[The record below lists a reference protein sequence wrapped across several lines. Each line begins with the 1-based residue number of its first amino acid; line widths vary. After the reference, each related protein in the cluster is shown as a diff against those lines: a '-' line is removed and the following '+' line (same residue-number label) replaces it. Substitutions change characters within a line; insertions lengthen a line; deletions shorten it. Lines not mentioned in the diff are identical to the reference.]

1 MADEQN
7 TNESSEQE
15 ERERPTAA
23 RDNPLSKPTDG
34 ALRPGFR
41 NPANTGSKA
50 QKKSRRKKK
59 R

>member
-1 MADEQN
+1 MADDQN
-7 TNESSEQE
+7 TTESSEQD

-23 RDNPLSKPTDG
+23 RENPLSKPTDG

-41 NPANTGSKA
+41 NPANAGSKA
-50 QKKSRRKKK
+50 QKKARRKKK